1 MVLFCPSQ
9 TKFSLSIMGSD
20 AWEMQEEASAPKLV
34 GNVNLHVP
42 MRQTILAVGLQEQQD
57 SVGEH
62 HL

>member
-1 MVLFCPSQ
+1 
-9 TKFSLSIMGSD
+9 MGSD

-42 MRQTILAVGLQEQQD
+42 MRQTILAVGLQVQQD